1 MLHKTRPPKLQK
13 RLPLAGR
20 IPLKSASR
28 HTQPKS
34 VHFSSVAESEQHDE
48 SEASSVSGSGSESVF
63 DEGVDAGHDEDED
76 EDEDADAPR
85 VVQWV
90 DVDSE
95 AESQAEDE
103 IDHDDTHDIPSSK
116 PSRDLSSFQR
126 SLEDDLSSL
135 PLGMLRK
142 AQRTLAQARA
152 LSDSESESNASSEN
166 SSASDDDEPPRSTTA
181 KGKGREKLERDPKIR
196 KDLAK
201 RSSKHA
207 PTEITSKRPVS
218 RRRTVV
224 ESKAPQPR
232 DPRFLH
238 ITGDYKPEKFREQ
251 YNFLSSLH
259 SNELKTLRESLKR
272 ARKLLANSPHDL
284 RAERERE
291 VGRLELA
298 VKRGESTVN
307 RDKREKVETDAL
319 QKATREEREKRQH
332 GKAGWWMKASDK
344 KELLMKARYEEIASS
359 GGKRAVKKAIEK
371 KQKKISQKEKKSRPF
386 PASQAGDSAGGGQ
399 KRPARFALA
408 EERSKPSKRRKFV

>member
-1 MLHKTRPPKLQK
+1 MLHKTRPQAKPQT

-20 IPLKSASR
+20 IPPKSAPR

-34 VHFSSVAESEQHDE
+34 VRFSSVAENEQHDE
-48 SEASSVSGSGSESVF
+48 SEASSESGSGSESDS
-63 DEGVDAGHDEDED
+63 DEGVDTGHDEDED

-116 PSRDLSSFQR
+116 PSRDLR

-166 SSASDDDEPPRSTTA
+166 TSASDDDEPPRSTTA
-181 KGKGREKLERDPKIR
+181 KGKDKEKLERDPKIR

-251 YNFLSSLH
+251 YNFLSNLH

-319 QKATREEREKRQH
+319 QRATREEREKRQH
-332 GKAGWWMKASDK
+332 GKAGWWMKASEK

-408 EERSKPSKRRKFV
+408 EEGSKPSKRRKFV